1 MVYAYLAWYL
11 EGHGIF
17 KLFSLFFTSSLKL
30 LLVTGQSL
38 WRGRERK
45 GGGGGGEGMGG
56 GGRGRKA
63 LNN

>member
-45 GGGGGGEGMGG
+45 GGGERRD
-56 GGRGRKA
+56 GGRGEREGGIK
-63 LNN
+63 